1 MFAKVKLTIIFF
13 SALVVA
19 YAVVGGMMEKVSAR
33 DEVYRGLSIF
43 TEVISK
49 VKEEYVETPDMD
61 KATKGALHGMM
72 EALDP
77 YSSFLDAKTYDK
89 VQERNEA
96 YKASP
101 GLILSKRYGYG
112 YVVSVVPGSPAQRE
126 GLRSGDL
133 IESIDGHPTT
143 QMSLLEAQSLMLG
156 PTGST
161 VRLNLIRARRAAPAE
176 VKLSREE
183 LARAE
188 PSVKRFEDEI
198 GLLRIDHF
206 HPGTSDS
213 VQAKLKLLQSS
224 GIRGLL
230 IDIRGAAEGA
240 LEEAVKVADLFL
252 SKGTTIVKIENREGK
267 QRTQESISGP
277 SLSGIPVVLLVDAG
291 TSGSAEVFAAALQD
305 HKVAEVV
312 GEKTNGQGSSQ
323 ETFFLEDESVLFVS
337 TEAYYRPD
345 GRPLQA
351 ENLKNSGV
359 TPEVRSPSD
368 DFVTNFYYENTT
380 DDLEKSLNEVFY
392 QKLNEAIES
401 EQLNSGLERV
411 RSKAL
416 KKAA

>member
-1 MFAKVKLTIIFF
+1 MFAKAKLTIIFF

-33 DEVYRGLSIF
+33 DEVYRGLAIF
-43 TEVISK
+43 TDVISK

-89 VQERNEA
+89 VQERNET

-101 GLILSKRYGYG
+101 GVVLSKRYGYG
-112 YVVSVVPGSPAQRE
+112 YVVSVVPGSPAERE

-161 VRLNLIRARRAAPAE
+161 VQLNLIRARRTAPAE

-183 LARAE
+183 LAHAE
-188 PSVKRFEDEI
+188 PSVKIFEEGI
-198 GLLRIDHF
+198 GLLRIGHF
-206 HPGTSDS
+206 LPGTSDI
-213 VQAKLKLLQSS
+213 VQSKLKMLQSS
-224 GIRGLL
+224 GVRGLL
-230 IDIRGAAEGA
+230 IDIRGAGEGA
-240 LEEAVKVADLFL
+240 LEEAANVADLFL
-252 SKGTTIVKIENREGK
+252 SKGATIVKIENRQGN
-267 QRTQESISGP
+267 QRVRESISDP
-277 SLSGIPVVLLVDAG
+277 SLSGLPIVLLVDSG

-337 TEAYYRPD
+337 TEIYYRPE
-345 GRPLQA
+345 GKPLQA
-351 ENLKNSGV
+351 ENLKGSGV
-359 TPEVRSPSD
+359 TPDVRSPSE
-368 DFVTNFYYENTT
+368 DFVTNFYYENTA
-380 DDLEKSLNEVFY
+380 DDLERSLDEQFY
-392 QKLNEAIES
+392 QKLNQAIEA